1 MKHYSEYIIKSDLM
15 RPLEYDY
22 TTVELE
28 LLNHENKVVETITV
42 SHKEYRGV
50 RSKKKYENYTV
61 KNINKNEK
69 EYLKAVD
76 KYNRDCD
83 ELQSKRNISNEMFIE
98 DLVKELNSTRKIVE
112 KAMQILS
119 YINLDYVS
127 LHDYINNEYGSEG
140 LDFDETFFEVKI
152 SMLSNLVSI
161 LSKD

>member
-1 MKHYSEYIIKSDLM
+1 
-15 RPLEYDY
+15 
-22 TTVELE
+22 
-28 LLNHENKVVETITV
+28 
-42 SHKEYRGV
+42 
-50 RSKKKYENYTV
+50 
-61 KNINKNEK
+61 
-69 EYLKAVD
+69 
-76 KYNRDCD
+76 
-83 ELQSKRNISNEMFIE
+83 MFIE

-112 KAMQILS
+112 KAMQILG

>member
-28 LLNHENKVVETITV
+28 LLNYEGKVVEAIIV
-42 SHKEYRGV
+42 PHKEYR
-50 RSKKKYENYTV
+50 SITSKKYENYTV

-69 EYLKAVD
+69 EYLKALD

-83 ELQSKRNISNEMFIE
+83 ELQSKRDVSNEMFIE

-119 YINLDYVS
+119 YINLKYVS
-127 LHDYINNEYGSEG
+127 IHDYIDNEYGSEG

>member
-28 LLNHENKVVETITV
+28 LLNYEGKVVEAIIV
-42 SHKEYRGV
+42 PHKEYR
-50 RSKKKYENYTV
+50 SITSKKYENYTV

-69 EYLKAVD
+69 EYLKALD

-83 ELQSKRNISNEMFIE
+83 ELQSKRDVSNEMFIE

-119 YINLDYVS
+119 YINLKYVS
-127 LHDYINNEYGSEG
+127 IHDYIDNEYGSEG
-140 LDFDETFFEVKI
+140 LDFDETFFTVKI
-152 SMLSNLVSI
+152 DMLSDLVKI

>member
-28 LLNHENKVVETITV
+28 LLNHEGKVVEAIIV
-42 SHKEYRGV
+42 PHKEYR
-50 RSKKKYENYTV
+50 SITSKKYENYTV

-69 EYLKAVD
+69 EYLKALD

-83 ELQSKRNISNEMFIE
+83 ELQSKRDVSNEMFIE

-119 YINLDYVS
+119 YINLKYVS
-127 LHDYINNEYGSEG
+127 IHDYIDNEYGSG
-140 LDFDETFFEVKI
+140 LDFDETFFTVKI
-152 SMLSNLVSI
+152 DMLSDLVKI